1 MELAGH
7 LFLSCLSVWW
17 WLCGKTQFNLD
28 HNFWIIIDK
37 DFIFW
42 QKLLKPNFTNGLV
55 NFTMTM
61 AFYLKIAIL
70 DFNVTGGGA
79 SLFHLFKRC
88 QKWIDIY
95 FKLICFRKISKC
107 KILNVDISCVQNTDV
122 CLVQPRKRRTLP
134 GLNAKRKLR
143 CNS

>member
-7 LFLSCLSVWW
+7 LFLSCLSVCL

-42 QKLLKPNFTNGLV
+42 QKLLKPNSITNGLV

-70 DFNVTGGGA
+70 DFNVTGGGGHHFFIF
-79 SLFHLFKRC
+79 LN
-88 QKWIDIY
+88 DVNNE
-95 FKLICFRKISKC
+95 LISIS
-107 KILNVDISCVQNTDV
+107 S
-122 CLVQPRKRRTLP
+122 
-134 GLNAKRKLR
+134 
-143 CNS
+143 